1 MRVARQA
8 VCCALLGA
16 FVISNPQ
23 CGAYRA
29 GHAQL
34 AHAYLRDGL
43 YDQALAETRRA
54 IRQDGPDDRLLLIAA
69 LARLGLD
76 EVDAALELIG
86 QAIALAPDNDDLYRA
101 LRDICEKEEHFAQT
115 EELLAQLRADHGQS
129 ASLWATEGWLY
140 AHQERPAAAIE
151 ALHQAILLDE
161 QHLFAHIELS
171 RLLIAEERL
180 AEAETALTAAVRI
193 QPDDPQIPQL
203 ALDLG
208 DCQLQQG
215 RAEQA
220 ARTFD
225 QALKAGVI
233 SAVDIAL
240 TYYKHKRPDR
250 AIEYYERALAGTPD
264 DPLILNNL
272 AWTYAEEGL
281 RLRYAL
287 NLSMRAVKLDA
298 ESPVYL
304 DTYAELLHLLG
315 RHAHAVAIM
324 RQALALEPTDGEH
337 RAYFESQMAKFR
349 RALVV
354 RL

>member
-34 AHAYLRDGL
+34 AHAYLSDGL
-43 YDQALAETRRA
+43 YGQALAETRRA
-54 IRQDGPDDRLLLIAA
+54 IRQDGLDDRLLLIAA

-101 LRDICEKEEHFAQT
+101 LRDICEEEERFAQT
-115 EELLAQLRADHGQS
+115 EELLAQLRADHEQS

-140 AHQERPAAAIE
+140 AHQERPAAAVE
-151 ALHQAILLDE
+151 ALRQAIQLDE
-161 QHLFAHIELS
+161 HHLFAHVELS
-171 RLLIAEERL
+171 RLLMAEGRL
-180 AEAETALTAAVRI
+180 AEAEVALSAAVSI
-193 QPDDPQIPQL
+193 QPDDPQL
-203 ALDLG
+203 VLDLG

-233 SAVDIAL
+233 SAVAIAL
-240 TYYKHKRPDR
+240 TYDKHKRPDR
-250 AIEYYERALAGTPD
+250 VIEYYERALAGTPD

-272 AWTYAEEGL
+272 AWTYAEEGQ
-281 RLRYAL
+281 RLSYAL
-287 NLSMRAVKLDA
+287 NLSMRAVKRDA
-298 ESPVYL
+298 ESSVYL

-315 RHAHAVAIM
+315 RPAHAMAIM
-324 RQALALEPTDGEH
+324 RQALALEPTAGEH
-337 RAYFESQMAKFR
+337 RAYLEGQMAKFR
-349 RALVV
+349 RALAA

>member
-23 CGAYRA
+23 CGTYRA

-34 AHAYLRDGL
+34 AHTYLRDGL
-43 YDQALAETRRA
+43 YGQALAETQRA
-54 IRQDGPDDRLLLIAA
+54 IRQDGPDDRVLLIAA

-101 LRDICEKEEHFAQT
+101 LRDICQREQRFAQT
-115 EELLAQLRADHGQS
+115 EKILAHLRADHGQS

-140 AHQERPAAAIE
+140 AHQERPDAAVE
-151 ALHQAILLDE
+151 ALRQAIQLDGH
-161 QHLFAHIELS
+161 HLFAHIELG
-171 RLLIAEERL
+171 RLLIAEGRL
-180 AEAETALTAAVRI
+180 AAAETALAAAVNM
-193 QPDDPQIPQL
+193 QPDDPQLVL
-203 ALDLG
+203 ALG
-208 DCQLQQG
+208 DCQLRQG
-215 RAEQA
+215 LAERAA
-220 ARTFD
+220 HTFA
-225 QALKAGVI
+225 QALEAGVI
-233 SAVDIAL
+233 SAVDIAR
-240 TYYKHKRPDR
+240 TYYERERPDR
-250 AIEYYERALAGTPD
+250 AIEYYERALAGAPD

-281 RLRYAL
+281 RLSYAL

-298 ESPVYL
+298 ESSVYL

-337 RAYFESQMAKFR
+337 RAYLEGQMAKFR
-349 RALVV
+349 RALAAH
-354 RL
+354 L

>member
-23 CGAYRA
+23 CGTYRA
-29 GHAQL
+29 GHDQL

-43 YDQALAETRRA
+43 YGQALAETHRA

-76 EVDAALELIG
+76 EADAALKLIG
-86 QAIALAPDNDDLYRA
+86 QAVALAPDNDDLYRA
-101 LRDICEKEEHFAQT
+101 LRDICEREERFAQT
-115 EELLAQLRADHGQS
+115 EELLGQLRGDHGQS
-129 ASLWATEGWLY
+129 ASLWATEGWLH
-140 AHQERPAAAIE
+140 ARQGRPDAAVE
-151 ALHQAILLDE
+151 ALRQAIQLDE
-161 QHLFAHIELS
+161 HHLFAHLELS
-171 RLLIAEERL
+171 RLLMAEGRL
-180 AEAETALTAAVRI
+180 AEAETALATAVRI
-193 QPDDPQIPQL
+193 QPDDPQL
-203 ALDLG
+203 ALTLG
-208 DCQLQQG
+208 ACQLRQG
-215 RAEQA
+215 LAERA

-225 QALKAGVI
+225 RALTAGVV

-240 TYYKHKRPDR
+240 IYYERERPDR
-250 AIEYYERALAGTPD
+250 AIEYYERALAGAPD

-281 RLRYAL
+281 RLSYAL

-298 ESPVYL
+298 ESSVYL

-315 RHAHAVAIM
+315 RPAHAVAIM
-324 RQALALEPTDGEH
+324 RQALASEPTDGEH
-337 RAYFESQMAKFR
+337 RAYLEGQMAKFR
-349 RALVV
+349 RALAV

>member
-43 YDQALAETRRA
+43 YNQALAETRRA

-76 EVDAALELIG
+76 EVDTALELIG
-86 QAIALAPDNDDLYRA
+86 QAVALAPDNDDLYSA
-101 LRDICEKEEHFAQT
+101 LRDICEKEERFAQT

-140 AHQERPAAAIE
+140 AYQERHDAAIE
-151 ALHQAILLDE
+151 ALRQAIQLDE
-161 QHLFAHIELS
+161 HHLFAHIELS
-171 RLLIAEERL
+171 RLLMAEGRL
-180 AEAETALTAAVRI
+180 AEAEIALAEAVRI
-193 QPDDPQIPQL
+193 QPDDPQL
-203 ALDLG
+203 ALTLG
-208 DCQLQQG
+208 NCQLQQG

-240 TYYKHKRPDR
+240 IYYKHKRPDR
-250 AIEYYERALAGTPD
+250 AIEYYERALASTPD

-281 RLRYAL
+281 RLSYAL
-287 NLSMRAVKLDA
+287 NLSMRAVKRDA

-337 RAYFESQMAKFR
+337 RAYLEGQMAKFR
-349 RALVV
+349 RALAAH
-354 RL
+354 L

>member
-34 AHAYLRDGL
+34 AHAYLSDGL
-43 YDQALAETRRA
+43 YGQALAETRRA
-54 IRQDGPDDRLLLIAA
+54 IRQDGLDDRLLLIAA
-69 LARLGLD
+69 LAQLGLD

-86 QAIALAPDNDDLYRA
+86 QAIALAPDNDNLYRA
-101 LRDICEKEEHFAQT
+101 LRDICEKEERFAQT
-115 EELLAQLRADHGQS
+115 EELLAQLHADYEQS
-129 ASLWATEGWLY
+129 ASLWATEGWLH
-140 AHQERPAAAIE
+140 ARQGRPAAAVE
-151 ALHQAILLDE
+151 ALRQAIQLDE
-161 QHLFAHIELS
+161 NQLFAHIELS
-171 RLLIAEERL
+171 DLLIAEGRL
-180 AEAETALTAAVRI
+180 AEAETALTVAVRL
-193 QPDDPQIPQL
+193 QPDNRQLVL
-203 ALDLG
+203 ALA
-208 DCQLQQG
+208 DCQLRQG
-215 RAEQA
+215 LAERA

-225 QALKAGVI
+225 RALVAEVV

-240 TYYKHKRPDR
+240 MYYKHKRPDR
-250 AIEYYERALAGTPD
+250 VIEYYERALASAPD

-272 AWTYAEEGL
+272 AWTYAEEGQ
-281 RLRYAL
+281 RLNYAL

-298 ESPVYL
+298 ESSIYL

-315 RHAHAVAIM
+315 RHAHAMAIM

-337 RAYFESQMAKFR
+337 RAYLEGRMTKFR
-349 RALVV
+349 RALAA

>member
-43 YDQALAETRRA
+43 YEQALAETRRA

-76 EVDAALELIG
+76 EVNAALELIG
-86 QAIALAPDNDDLYRA
+86 QAIALAPDNADLYSA

-140 AHQERPAAAIE
+140 ARQERLDAAIE
-151 ALHQAILLDE
+151 ALRQAIQLDE
-161 QHLFAHIELS
+161 HHLFAHIELS
-171 RLLIAEERL
+171 RLLMTEGHL
-180 AEAETALTAAVRI
+180 AEAEIALTEAVRI
-193 QPDDPQIPQL
+193 QPDDRQL
-203 ALDLG
+203 ALTLG

-215 RAEQA
+215 RAERA
-220 ARTFD
+220 ARTFE

-240 TYYKHKRPDR
+240 TYHKHKRPDR
-250 AIEYYERALAGTPD
+250 TIEYYERALASTPD

-281 RLRYAL
+281 RLSYAL
-287 NLSMRAVKLDA
+287 NLSMRAVKRDA

-337 RAYFESQMAKFR
+337 RAYLEGQMAKFR
-349 RALVV
+349 RALST

>member
-43 YDQALAETRRA
+43 YNQALAETRRA

-86 QAIALAPDNDDLYRA
+86 QAVALAPDNDDLYSA
-101 LRDICEKEEHFAQT
+101 LRDICEKEERFAQT

-140 AHQERPAAAIE
+140 AYQERLDAAIE
-151 ALHQAILLDE
+151 ALRQAIQLDE
-161 QHLFAHIELS
+161 HHLFAHIELS
-171 RLLIAEERL
+171 RLLMAEGRL
-180 AEAETALTAAVRI
+180 AEAEIALAEAVRI
-193 QPDDPQIPQL
+193 QPDDPQL
-203 ALDLG
+203 ALTLG
-208 DCQLQQG
+208 NCQLQQG

-240 TYYKHKRPDR
+240 IYYKHKRPDR
-250 AIEYYERALAGTPD
+250 AIEYYERALASTPD

-281 RLRYAL
+281 RLSYAL
-287 NLSMRAVKLDA
+287 NLSMRAVKRDA

-337 RAYFESQMAKFR
+337 RAYLEGQMAKFR
-349 RALVV
+349 RALAAH
-354 RL
+354 L

>member
-1 MRVARQA
+1 MCVARQV

-23 CGAYRA
+23 CGAYRVE
-29 GHAQL
+29 HAQL

-76 EVDAALELIG
+76 EVDAALELIS

-101 LRDICEKEEHFAQT
+101 LRDICEKEERFAQT
-115 EELLAQLRADHGQS
+115 EELLAQLHTDHGQN
-129 ASLWATEGWLY
+129 ASLWATEGWLH
-140 AHQERPAAAIE
+140 AHQERPAAAVE
-151 ALHQAILLDE
+151 ALRQAIQLDE
-161 QHLFAHIELS
+161 HHLFAHIELS
-171 RLLIAEERL
+171 RLLRAEGRL
-180 AEAETALTAAVRI
+180 AEAEIALAEAVRI
-193 QPDDPQIPQL
+193 QPDDPQL
-203 ALDLG
+203 ALTLG
-208 DCQLQQG
+208 DYQLQQG

-220 ARTFD
+220 ARTFE

-240 TYYKHKRPDR
+240 TYYEHKRPDR
-250 AIEYYERALAGTPD
+250 AIYYYERALADAPD

-281 RLRYAL
+281 RLSHAL
-287 NLSMRAVKLDA
+287 KLSIRAIKLDA

-337 RAYFESQMAKFR
+337 RAYLEGQMAKFR
-349 RALVV
+349 RALAAD
-354 RL
+354 L

>member
-43 YDQALAETRRA
+43 YNQALAETRRA

-86 QAIALAPDNDDLYRA
+86 QAVALAPDNDDLYSA
-101 LRDICEKEEHFAQT
+101 LRDICEKEERFAQT

-140 AHQERPAAAIE
+140 ARQERLDAAIE
-151 ALHQAILLDE
+151 ALRQAIQLDE
-161 QHLFAHIELS
+161 HHLFAHIELS
-171 RLLIAEERL
+171 RLLMAEGRL
-180 AEAETALTAAVRI
+180 AEAVRI
-193 QPDDPQIPQL
+193 QPDDPQL
-203 ALDLG
+203 ALTLG
-208 DCQLQQG
+208 NCQLQQG

-240 TYYKHKRPDR
+240 IYYKHKRPDR
-250 AIEYYERALAGTPD
+250 AIEYYERALASTPD

-281 RLRYAL
+281 RLSYAL
-287 NLSMRAVKLDA
+287 NLSMRAVKRDA

-337 RAYFESQMAKFR
+337 RAYLEGQMAKFR
-349 RALVV
+349 RALAAH
-354 RL
+354 L

>member
-23 CGAYRA
+23 CGAYQA

-34 AHAYLRDGL
+34 AQVYLRDGL

-54 IRQDGPDDRLLLIAA
+54 IRQDGPDDRLFLIAA
-69 LARLGLD
+69 LARLGLG
-76 EVDAALELIG
+76 EVDTALELLG

-101 LRDICEKEEHFAQT
+101 LRDICQREERFAQT
-115 EELLAQLRADHGQS
+115 EELLSQLHADHGQS
-129 ASLWATEGWLY
+129 ASLWATEGWLH
-140 AHQERPAAAIE
+140 ARQERPDAAVE
-151 ALHQAILLDE
+151 ALRQAIQLDE
-161 QHLFAHIELS
+161 HHLFAHVELS
-171 RLLIAEERL
+171 RLLIAEGQF
-180 AEAETALTAAVRI
+180 AEAEIALAEAVRI
-193 QPDDPQIPQL
+193 QPDDPQL
-203 ALDLG
+203 VLTLG
-208 DCQLQQG
+208 DCQLRQG
-215 RAEQA
+215 LAERA

-225 QALKAGVI
+225 RALTAEVV
-233 SAVDIAL
+233 SAVDIARI
-240 TYYKHKRPDR
+240 YYERERPDR
-250 AIEYYERALAGTPD
+250 AVEYYERALAGAPD

-281 RLRYAL
+281 RLSYAL

-337 RAYFESQMAKFR
+337 RAYLEGQMAKFR
-349 RALVV
+349 RALAA

>member
-54 IRQDGPDDRLLLIAA
+54 IRQNGPDDRLLLIAA
-69 LARLGLD
+69 FARLGLG
-76 EVDAALELIG
+76 EVDTALELIG
-86 QAIALAPDNDDLYRA
+86 QAVTLAPDNDDLYSA
-101 LRDICEKEEHFAQT
+101 LRDICQKEEHFAQT
-115 EELLAQLRADHGQS
+115 EELLAQLRTDHGQS
-129 ASLWATEGWLY
+129 ASLWATEGWLH
-140 AHQERPAAAIE
+140 AHQERPAAAVE
-151 ALHQAILLDE
+151 ALRQAIQLDE
-161 QHLFAHIELS
+161 HHLFAHIELS
-171 RLLIAEERL
+171 RLLMAEGRF
-180 AEAETALTAAVRI
+180 AEAEIALTEAVHI
-193 QPDDPQIPQL
+193 QPDDRQL
-203 ALDLG
+203 ALTLG

-215 RAEQA
+215 RAERA
-220 ARTFD
+220 ARTFER
-225 QALKAGVI
+225 ALKAGVI
-233 SAVDIAL
+233 SAVDIARI
-240 TYYKHKRPDR
+240 YYERERPDR

-281 RLRYAL
+281 RLSYAL
-287 NLSMRAVKLDA
+287 NLSMRAVKLEA

-337 RAYFESQMAKFR
+337 RAYFEGQMAKFR
-349 RALVV
+349 RALAA

>member
-23 CGAYRA
+23 CGTYRA

-34 AHAYLRDGL
+34 AHAYLSDGL
-43 YDQALAETRRA
+43 YGQALAETRRA

-86 QAIALAPDNDDLYRA
+86 QAIALAPNNDDLYSA
-101 LRDICEKEEHFAQT
+101 LRDICQREERFAQT
-115 EELLAQLRADHGQS
+115 EELLAQLQADHGQS
-129 ASLWATEGWLY
+129 ASLWATEGWLL
-140 AHQERPAAAIE
+140 ARQGRLAAAVE
-151 ALHQAILLDE
+151 ALRRAIQLDE
-161 QHLFAHIELS
+161 HHLFAHIELS
-171 RLLIAEERL
+171 RLLIAEGRL
-180 AEAETALTAAVRI
+180 AEAEIALSAAVRI
-193 QPDDPQIPQL
+193 QPDDPQL
-203 ALDLG
+203 ALALG
-208 DCQLQQG
+208 DCQLQRG
-215 RAEQA
+215 RAERA

-225 QALKAGVI
+225 QALKGGVI
-233 SAVDIAL
+233 SAVDIARI
-240 TYYKHKRPDR
+240 YYERQQPDH
-250 AIEYYERALAGTPD
+250 AIEYYERALAGAPD

-272 AWTYAEEGL
+272 AWTYAEEGQ
-281 RLRYAL
+281 RLSYAL

-324 RQALALEPTDGEH
+324 RQALALEPTDGEY
-337 RAYFESQMAKFR
+337 RAYLEGQMAKFH
-349 RALVV
+349 RALAA

>member
-1 MRVARQA
+1 MRLARQA

-86 QAIALAPDNDDLYRA
+86 QAVALAPDNDDLYRA
-101 LRDICEKEEHFAQT
+101 LRDICEKEERFAQT
-115 EELLAQLRADHGQS
+115 EKLLAQLRADYGES
-129 ASLWATEGWLY
+129 ASLWATEGWLH
-140 AHQERPAAAIE
+140 ARQERPDAAVE
-151 ALHQAILLDE
+151 ALRQATRLDE
-161 QHLFAHIELS
+161 HYLFAHVELG
-171 RLLIAEERL
+171 RLLIAEGRF
-180 AEAETALTAAVRI
+180 AEAEVALAEAVRI
-193 QPDDPQIPQL
+193 QPDDQQL
-203 ALDLG
+203 VLTLG
-208 DCQLQQG
+208 DCQLRQG
-215 RAEQA
+215 LAERA
-220 ARTFD
+220 ARTFA
-225 QALKAGVI
+225 QALTAGVI
-233 SAVDIAL
+233 SAVDIARI
-240 TYYKHKRPDR
+240 YYERERPDR
-250 AIEYYERALAGTPD
+250 AIYYYERALAGAPD

-281 RLRYAL
+281 RLSYAL

-298 ESPVYL
+298 ENPVYL

-315 RHAHAVAIM
+315 RNAHAVAIM

-337 RAYFESQMAKFR
+337 RAYLEGQMAKFHR
-349 RALVV
+349 VLAT

>member
-69 LARLGLD
+69 LAQLGLD
-76 EVDAALELIG
+76 EVDEALELIG
-86 QAIALAPDNDDLYRA
+86 QAIALAPDDDDLYRA
-101 LRDICEKEEHFAQT
+101 LRDICQREERFAQT
-115 EELLAQLRADHGQS
+115 EELLAQLRTDHGPS
-129 ASLWATEGWLY
+129 ASLWATEGWLR
-140 AHQERPAAAIE
+140 AHQERPDAAVE
-151 ALHQAILLDE
+151 ALRQAIQLDE
-161 QHLFAHIELS
+161 HHLFAHIELS
-171 RLLIAEERL
+171 RLLIAEGRL
-180 AEAETALTAAVRI
+180 AEAETALTAAVRL
-193 QPDDPQIPQL
+193 QPDDRKL
-203 ALDLG
+203 VLTLG
-208 DCQLQQG
+208 DCQLRQG
-215 RAEQA
+215 LAERA
-220 ARTFD
+220 ARTLD
-225 QALKAGVI
+225 RALAAEVI
-233 SAVDIAL
+233 SAVDVARM
-240 TYYKHKRPDR
+240 YYEHERPDR
-250 AIEYYERALAGTPD
+250 AIEYYERALAHAPD

-281 RLRYAL
+281 RLSYAL

-324 RQALALEPTDGEH
+324 RQALAHEPTDGEH
-337 RAYFESQMAKFR
+337 RAYLEGQMAKFR
-349 RALVV
+349 RALAAH
-354 RL
+354 L

>member
-1 MRVARQA
+1 MHVARQA
-8 VCCALLGA
+8 VCCALLGT

-29 GHAQL
+29 EHAQL

-43 YDQALAETRRA
+43 YGHALIEIRRA
-54 IRQDGPDDRLLLIAA
+54 IRQDGPDDRSLRIAA
-69 LARLGLD
+69 LARLGLG

-86 QAIALAPDNDDLYRA
+86 QAIALTPDNDDLYRA
-101 LRDICEKEEHFAQT
+101 LRDICQEEERFAQT
-115 EELLAQLRADHGQS
+115 EELLAQLHADHEQS

-140 AHQERPAAAIE
+140 ARQERFEAAIE
-151 ALHQAILLDE
+151 ALRHAIQLDE
-161 QHLFAHIELS
+161 HHLFAHIELS
-171 RLLIAEERL
+171 RLLIAEGRL
-180 AEAETALTAAVRI
+180 AEAEIALTEAVRI
-193 QPDDPQIPQL
+193 QPDDPQLIRT
-203 ALDLG
+203 LG

-215 RAEQA
+215 RAERA

-240 TYYKHKRPDR
+240 TYYEHKRPDR

-287 NLSMRAVKLDA
+287 NLSMRAVKLNA

-337 RAYFESQMAKFR
+337 RAYLEGQMTKFR
-349 RALVV
+349 RALAA

>member
-23 CGAYRA
+23 CGAYGA

-34 AHAYLRDGL
+34 AHTYLRDGL
-43 YDQALAETRRA
+43 YGQALAETRRA
-54 IRQDGPDDRLLLIAA
+54 IRQDGPDDRVLLIAA

-86 QAIALAPDNDDLYRA
+86 QAVALAPDNDDLYRA
-101 LRDICEKEEHFAQT
+101 LRDICQREQRFAQT
-115 EELLAQLRADHGQS
+115 EELLAHLRADHGQS
-129 ASLWATEGWLY
+129 ASLWATEGWLH
-140 AHQERPAAAIE
+140 ARQERPEAAVA
-151 ALHQAILLDE
+151 ALHQAIQLDE
-161 QHLFAHIELS
+161 HHLFAHIELS
-171 RLLIAEERL
+171 RLLIAEGRL
-180 AEAETALTAAVRI
+180 AEAETALAAAVHI
-193 QPDDPQIPQL
+193 QPDDPQLVL
-203 ALDLG
+203 ALG
-208 DCQLQQG
+208 DCQLRQG
-215 RAEQA
+215 LAERAA
-220 ARTFD
+220 HTFD
-225 QALKAGVI
+225 QALEAGVI
-233 SAVDIAL
+233 SAVDIARI
-240 TYYKHKRPDR
+240 YYEREQPDR
-250 AIEYYERALAGTPD
+250 AIEYYERALAGAPD

-281 RLRYAL
+281 RLSYAL

-298 ESPVYL
+298 ESSVYL

-324 RQALALEPTDGEH
+324 RQALAHEPNDGEH
-337 RAYFESQMAKFR
+337 QAYLEGQMAKFR
-349 RALVV
+349 RALAA

>member
-23 CGAYRA
+23 CGTYRA

-34 AHAYLRDGL
+34 AHAYLSDGL
-43 YDQALAETRRA
+43 YGQALAETRRA

-69 LARLGLD
+69 LARLGLG
-76 EVDAALELIG
+76 EADAALELIG

-101 LRDICEKEEHFAQT
+101 LRDICQREKRFAQT
-115 EELLAQLRADHGQS
+115 EELLAQLHADHEQS
-129 ASLWATEGWLY
+129 ASLWATKGWLY
-140 AHQERPAAAIE
+140 AHQERPTAAVE
-151 ALHQAILLDE
+151 ALHQAIQLDE
-161 QHLFAHIELS
+161 QHLFAHVELS
-171 RLLIAEERL
+171 RLLIAEGRL
-180 AEAETALTAAVRI
+180 AEAETALAEAVRI
-193 QPDDPQIPQL
+193 QPDDPQL
-203 ALDLG
+203 ALALG

-233 SAVDIAL
+233 SAVDIARI
-240 TYYKHKRPDR
+240 YYEHKRPDR
-250 AIEYYERALAGTPD
+250 AIEYYEHALAGTPD
-264 DPLILNNL
+264 DPLVLNNL
-272 AWTYAEEGL
+272 AWTYAEEGQ
-281 RLRYAL
+281 RLSYAL
-287 NLSMRAVKLDA
+287 NLSLRAVKLAA
-298 ESPVYL
+298 ESSVYL

-337 RAYFESQMAKFR
+337 RAYLEGQMAKFR
-349 RALVV
+349 RALAA